1 MVYNKNIISI
11 GKRDRV
17 NDLGDFLKELRG
29 ELSLRDVQEGTGIS
43 HTYLSTLEKG
53 YDPRTKKERKPTP
66 KVLQTLARFYRVN
79 YKDLMYLAGYLE
91 NDDSLPSEEK
101 AAKIREINLKLKELE
116 RIQEILS
123 KDRKDPVI
131 KKADSMFKQ
140 KLDNRQKKDKDVFD
154 LSVLLE
160 MDVDLYYKNKL
171 LTKNEKEKIKT
182 LLKTVFE

>member
-1 MVYNKNIISI
+1 MVYNENIISI
-11 GKRDRV
+11 EKRDRV

-116 RIQEILS
+116 KIQEILS

-131 KKADSMFKQ
+131 KMADSISKQ
-140 KLDNRQKKDKDVFD
+140 KLDNRQKKDKVFD

-171 LTKNEKEKIKT
+171 LTKDEREKIKT